1 MSAKLLALPLCLLPL
16 GALAP
21 RGDGPQATS
30 HAAPEGR
37 GIVAVRAGTIHLVED
52 GRVLTDGVILIKDGR
67 IQALGS
73 GLDLPSDTTVIDYG
87 KDAVIVPGLVAAM
100 SPYALGA
107 SSKRSAD
114 PTLSALDGFDT
125 YRVYADGLS
134 GGVTSAYLTPADNR
148 LIAGV
153 GAVVKLGGEKDSGRV
168 LAAEAALHGAI
179 DAAARNTPGYWEVPI
194 PAAPDQDLGYARPQL
209 PRTAMGAIVALD
221 ELFDGET
228 GPGAGTL
235 EREYGRR
242 TAGELERLLAART
255 PLRLAAS
262 APAEIRALIEFAARR
277 HVPVVVDRAE
287 GAGEVAAELAAAGLP
302 VVFRVPY
309 YPNNPAA
316 DRGKDP
322 EARWFELDTPAALVA
337 AGARVAI
344 TGWSTRD
351 LLFAARLASRGGL
364 APAAALR
371 AITLAPAE
379 MLGVAARV
387 GSLREGKDADLCV
400 LNGDPLAAGSSVL
413 ATWIDGKV
421 VWKPKH
427 EGRATVLEVEELH
440 VGDGTILRPGQL
452 LLEDGRIREVGA
464 RVSHPV
470 GATVVRGRAAMPG
483 MIDVFGHLGLEGS
496 RRMVGSDFDLS
507 ALIEPGDAVD
517 RKVALNGITTVA
529 LSPRGANEGGAPM
542 MAYKPAAQE
551 DEHQVIDPLVAVRL
565 RWEDPSRPR
574 NGQNVRGLLERA
586 AEYRAKWLEY
596 EEALA
601 HWTPPAATPEAAH
614 KADGKAD
621 EKKDGEAAEGEEK
634 KDEKAAEEKKDE
646 GSEKKEDSKSKKKKK
661 GEPEELEP
669 DPITGQWA
677 GEVALGEAKHALKLR
692 AKLAKPG
699 ESGKV
704 EGNLRCDAASTKLV
718 TIEGWF
724 EREKR
729 TLVLR
734 GIGTQGR
741 VEFTG
746 EFKDGKLVGKLTAGG
761 QGLETTLERNSKDY
775 VVAGRTERPEE
786 PAAEAAP
793 EPKGKP
799 KEPRKDPRLEPLR
812 RAMDGSAAVVV
823 EVARV
828 NDILACVE
836 TFERFGIRPIL
847 YDARE
852 AYLVKDELVGRVA
865 GVLPSPTVVA
875 FDAKRGT
882 DYLMPYAELQN
893 AGVAVAFPSEAEEGA
908 IDLPLRAAYAVANGM
923 SPDGALRALTADAAD
938 MLAIDGRVGRLA
950 AGLDGDVLLLDG
962 APLEPETSVV
972 RAWVNGEEVE
982 AP

>member
-16 GALAP
+16 GALVPAGDEAMP
-21 RGDGPQATS
+21 RD
-30 HAAPEGR
+30 GR
-37 GIVAVRAGTIHLVED
+37 GIVAVRAGTIHLVEE
-52 GRVLTDGVILIKDGR
+52 GRVLTDGVVLIKDGR
-67 IQALGS
+67 IQAVGS
-73 GLDLPSDTTVIDYG
+73 GLDLPVDTTVIDYG

-125 YRVYADGLS
+125 YRIYADGLS
-134 GGVTSAYLTPADNR
+134 GGVTSAYLAPADNR
-148 LIAGV
+148 LISGV
-153 GAVVKLGGEKDSGRV
+153 GAVVKLGGEKDAARV
-168 LAAEAALHGAI
+168 LSAEAALHGAI
-179 DAAARNTPGYWEVPI
+179 DAAARNTPGYWEPPI

-209 PRTAMGAIVALD
+209 PRSAMGAIVALD
-221 ELFDGET
+221 ELLDGST
-228 GPGAGTL
+228 GPGASTF

-242 TAGELERLLAART
+242 TAGELARLLGART
-255 PLRLAAS
+255 PLRLSAS
-262 APAEIRALIEFAARR
+262 EPAEIRALIEFAARR
-277 HVPVVVDRAE
+277 HVPVVIDRAE
-287 GAGEVAAELAAAGLP
+287 GAAEVAAEIAAAGLP

-309 YPNNPAA
+309 YPNNSAS

-322 EARWFELDTPAALVA
+322 EARWVELDAPAALVA

-364 APAAALR
+364 EPAAALR

-379 MLGVAARV
+379 MLGVASRV

-421 VWKPKH
+421 VWKAKD
-427 EGRATVLEVEELH
+427 EGRATVLEVDELH

-452 LLEDGRIREVGA
+452 LLQDGLIREVGA
-464 RVSHPV
+464 RVSHPA

-496 RRMVGSDFDLS
+496 RRMVGSDYDLA
-507 ALIEPGDAVD
+507 ALVEPGDAVD
-517 RKVALNGITTVA
+517 RKVALHGITTVA
-529 LSPRGANEGGAPM
+529 LSPRGSNDAGAPM
-542 MAYKPAAQE
+542 MAYKPAAA
-551 DEHQVIDPLVAVRL
+551 DEQVIDGLVAVRL

-574 NGQNVRGLLERA
+574 NGQSVTALLERA

-596 EEALA
+596 EQAMA
-601 HWTPPAATPEAAH
+601 SWTPPPPAPPAEK
-614 KADGKAD
+614 KADEKSD
-621 EKKDGEAAEGEEK
+621 EKKDGEAAAGEEK
-634 KDEKAAEEKKDE
+634 KDEKAADEKKDE

-677 GEVALGEAKHALKLR
+677 GEVALGETKHALKLR
-692 AKLAKPG
+692 TKLAKAG

-704 EGNLRCDAASTKLV
+704 EGNLRCDAASAKLV
-718 TIEGWF
+718 TIEGWLD
-724 EREKR
+724 REKR
-729 TLVLR
+729 TFVAR

-746 EFKDGKLVGKLTAGG
+746 ELKDGKLVGKLTVGG
-761 QGLETTLERNSKDY
+761 KSHDSTLERKSKEY
-775 VVAGRTERPEE
+775 VVAGRTEPVEE
-786 PAAEAAP
+786 PAAESAP

-812 RAMDGSAAVVV
+812 RAMDGTAAVVIEV
-823 EVARV
+823 ERV
-828 NDILACVE
+828 NDILACVD
-836 TFERFGIRPIL
+836 TFERFGIRPVL
-847 YDARE
+847 YNARE
-852 AYLVKDELVGRVA
+852 AHLVKDELAGRVA

-893 AGVAVAFPSEAEEGA
+893 AGVPVAFPSEAEEGA

-962 APLEPETSVV
+962 PPLEPDTSVV

>member
-21 RGDGPQATS
+21 RGDGADTS
-30 HAAPEGR
+30 LSGR

-52 GRVLTDGVILIKDGR
+52 GRVLTDGVVLIKDGR
-67 IQALGS
+67 IQAVGS
-73 GLDLPSDTTVIDYG
+73 GLDLPADTTVIDYG
-87 KDAVIVPGLVAAM
+87 ADAVIVPGLVAAM

-114 PTLSALDGFDT
+114 PTLSAIDGFDT

-134 GGVTSAYLTPADNR
+134 GGVTSAYLAPADNR

-153 GAVVKLGGEKDSGRV
+153 GAVVKLGGEKDSARV
-168 LAAEAALHGAI
+168 LSAEATLHGAI
-179 DAAARNTPGYWEVPI
+179 DAAARNTPGYWEPPI

-209 PRTAMGAIVALD
+209 PRSAMGAIVALD
-221 ELFDGET
+221 ELLDGAAR
-228 GPGAGTL
+228 PGDAAF
-235 EREYGRR
+235 ERDYGRR
-242 TAGELERLLAART
+242 TAGELARLLAART

-262 APAEIRALIEFAARR
+262 EPSELRALIDLAARR
-277 HVPVVVDRAE
+277 HVPIIVDRAE

-309 YPNNPAA
+309 YPNNAA
-316 DRGKDP
+316 SDRGKDP
-322 EARWFELDTPAALVA
+322 EARWVELDAPAALVA

-400 LNGDPLAAGSSVL
+400 LNGDPLATGTSVL

-421 VWKPKH
+421 VWKPKA

-452 LLEDGRIREVGA
+452 LLQDGRIREVGA
-464 RVSHPV
+464 RVSRPV

-483 MIDVFGHLGLEGS
+483 MIDAFGHLGLEGS
-496 RRMVGSDFDLS
+496 RRNVGSDYNLAS
-507 ALIEPGDAVD
+507 LVEPGDAVD
-517 RKVALNGITTVA
+517 RKVALHGITTVA
-529 LSPRGANEGGAPM
+529 LSPRGANESGAPM
-542 MAYKPAAQE
+542 MAYKPAATGE
-551 DEHQVIDPLVAVRL
+551 ERQVVESLVGVRL

-574 NGQNVRGLLERA
+574 NGQAVRALLERA

-596 EEALA
+596 EQALA
-601 HWTPPAATPEAAH
+601 AWTPPPVVPAPEKKPDA
-614 KADGKAD
+614 KSD
-621 EKKDGEAAEGEEK
+621 EKKEGAEAAGEEK
-634 KDEKAAEEKKDE
+634 KDEKAAEDKKDE
-646 GSEKKEDSKSKKKKK
+646 GSDKKEDSKSKKKKKK

-677 GEVALGEAKHALKLR
+677 GEVSLGEVKHVLKLR
-692 AKLAKPG
+692 TKLAKAG

-704 EGNLRCDAASTKLV
+704 EGNLRCEAASSKLV
-718 TIEGWF
+718 PIEGWF
-724 EREKR
+724 DRETR
-729 TLVLR
+729 TLVVR
-734 GIGTQGR
+734 GIGTRGR
-741 VEFTG
+741 VELTG
-746 EFKDGKLVGKLTAGG
+746 EFKAEKLTGKLMVAGKP
-761 QGLETTLERNSKDY
+761 LETTLERKSKEY

-786 PAAEAAP
+786 PAAEVTP

-799 KEPRKDPRLEPLR
+799 KEPRKDARLEPLR
-812 RAMDGSAAVVV
+812 RAMDGTAAVVIEV
-823 EVARV
+823 ERAP
-828 NDILACVE
+828 DILACVE
-836 TFERFGIRPIL
+836 TFEHFGVRPIL
-847 YDARE
+847 YGARE
-852 AYLVKDELVGRVA
+852 AHLVKDQLAGRVA
-865 GVLPSPTVVA
+865 GVMPYPTVVA

-882 DYLMPYAELQN
+882 DYLTPYADLQN
-893 AGVAVAFPSEAEEGA
+893 AGVPVAFLSEAEEGA

-938 MLAIDGRVGRLA
+938 MLAIGGRVGRLA

-962 APLEPETSVV
+962 PPLEPDTSVV